1 MRIAEDHAPPEPD
14 LNGVVQSA
22 FTFLNRRKASMVLMK
37 RPMKAP
43 VMTRFSRLCS
53 DAVQR
58 RRRKPLCMNR
68 IRILLLAGLIAAAPM
83 AEASARALEVQARD
97 PLMGSFRQDRAREES
112 REGRRLS
119 ASEVARSVSR
129 GREGRMLGI
138 NERNMGGRPVYVV
151 RWEYPGGRV
160 ADITVDART
169 GAVIGER

>member
-1 MRIAEDHAPPEPD
+1 MTAQEHTAAEPD
-14 LNGVVQSA
+14 LNDRVQSA
-22 FTFLNRRKASMVLMK
+22 FIFLNPREASMLLRK
-37 RPMKAP
+37 RLIGASI
-43 VMTRFSRLCS
+43 MTRFPRPCS

-58 RRRKPLCMNR
+58 RRRKSFCMNR

-83 AEASARALEVQARD
+83 AVPSAHALETQARD

-138 NERNMGGRPVYVV
+138 SERNMGGRPVYVV